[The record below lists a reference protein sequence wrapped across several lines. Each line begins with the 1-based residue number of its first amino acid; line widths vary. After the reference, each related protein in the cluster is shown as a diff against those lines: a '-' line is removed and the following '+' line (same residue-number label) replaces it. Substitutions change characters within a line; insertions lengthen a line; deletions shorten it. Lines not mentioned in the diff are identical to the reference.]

1 MVGVV
6 ESTLLDLGEDCPPL
20 VVGVGDRGLVNVDH
34 ATDGLLAPLPLE
46 VKRNAQLVA
55 IDLDPLGESFD
66 SLRQLLL
73 AQGLPPIQLV
83 MAGRL

>member
-1 MVGVV
+1 MDRVV
-6 ESTLLDLGEDCPPL
+6 ESTLLDLGQNDPSL
-20 VVGVGDRGLVNVDH
+20 VICVGDRGLVNADH
-34 ATDGLLAPLPLE
+34 ATDGLLAPPPPE

-55 IDLDPLGESFD
+55 IDFDPLGESFD
-66 SLRQLLL
+66 ALWQLLL